1 MVRFPAIPEGDNMSD
16 SDMIRALLVE
26 RAGLL
31 RRGLSGRVKQVDE
44 QLAAR
49 GYEVPREASAPKKQ
63 TRRRTA

>member
-1 MVRFPAIPEGDNMSD
+1 MSD